1 MLLSERAICDSEK
14 SRFIKKQEVSELLNS
29 LAIKKL
35 LNKILLLSDT
45 LF

>member
-14 SRFIKKQEVSELLNS
+14 SSFIKKQEVSELLNS

-35 LNKILLLSDT
+35 LSKILLLSDT